1 MKCISGK
8 KNQFVILLVDIFLL
22 QLLFGRQIE
31 KMWEDSLDFVRKG
44 KNVFIFRDFLL
55 NFSIK
60 RVFFF
65 IVKLLIRE

>member
-1 MKCISGK
+1 MYKWK
-8 KNQFVILLVDIFLL
+8 KSQFVILLVDIFLL